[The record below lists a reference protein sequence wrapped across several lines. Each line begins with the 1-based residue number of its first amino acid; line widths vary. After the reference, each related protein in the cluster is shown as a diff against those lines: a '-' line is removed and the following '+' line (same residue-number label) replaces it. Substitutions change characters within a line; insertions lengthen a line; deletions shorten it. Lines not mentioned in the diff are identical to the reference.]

1 MKYYLKCRSAGFS
14 KVTSLFKVDKLS
26 FTLFSS
32 FMVTD
37 AATCW
42 EEAWVGGFDCIGWRA
57 LIEVGRVIP
66 SELTLELARYSLS
79 CLPFFTRDLGI
90 VELFFR
96 QTRSVQISSDNFI
109 GNDLFLLTFL
119 LTGASPVSPKPF
131 ETSSPKRVLLWLSRR
146 SVDSAKS
153 TGSSSYLGTFG
164 SIPRFLRRSVPSWHS
179 QGVNSSLR
187 RQNKTTK
194 HTQLICPRR
203 ELRYRNGTLDN
214 TACFS
219 HFGLFTMC
227 ASTSH
232 IYHISPPVALLC
244 MLIAR
249 YHAHHSRA

>member
-1 MKYYLKCRSAGFS
+1 M
-14 KVTSLFKVDKLS
+14 
-26 FTLFSS
+26 
-32 FMVTD
+32 
-37 AATCW
+37 
-42 EEAWVGGFDCIGWRA
+42 
-57 LIEVGRVIP
+57 
-66 SELTLELARYSLS
+66 ARYSLS
-79 CLPFFTRDLGI
+79 RLPFFTRDLGI